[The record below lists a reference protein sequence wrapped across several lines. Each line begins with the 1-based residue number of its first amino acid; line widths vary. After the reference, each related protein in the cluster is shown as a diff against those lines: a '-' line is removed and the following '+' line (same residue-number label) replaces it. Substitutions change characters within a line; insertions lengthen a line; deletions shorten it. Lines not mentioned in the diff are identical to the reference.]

1 MAKKKHN
8 TNNTPR
14 RKRYNRR
21 DRLQNA
27 KKWSE
32 QNNGN
37 NLAKRYSKW
46 FGVDLNC
53 AITELEMLGYKFK
66 QSYKEQVKKSLEARQ
81 KQKEK
86 RKRDKEQV
94 EDFGED
100 MFYFVAGYTENGV
113 PFGLTREE
121 MEEGAE
127 TFPILQPPKSKN
139 HFNIND
145 DDFPF

>member
-14 RKRYNRR
+14 RKLYNRR
-21 DRLQNA
+21 DCLQNA
-27 KKWSE
+27 KKWAE

-37 NLAKRYSKW
+37 NLAKRYSNW
-46 FGVDLNC
+46 FGVDLYC
-53 AITELEMLGYKFK
+53 AIIELKMLVYKFK

-81 KQKEK
+81 KQKK
-86 RKRDKEQV
+86 KWKLDKEQV

-121 MEEGAE
+121 MEEDSE
-127 TFPILQPPKSKN
+127 TSPILQSKKNKN

-145 DDFPF
+145 DDLPF